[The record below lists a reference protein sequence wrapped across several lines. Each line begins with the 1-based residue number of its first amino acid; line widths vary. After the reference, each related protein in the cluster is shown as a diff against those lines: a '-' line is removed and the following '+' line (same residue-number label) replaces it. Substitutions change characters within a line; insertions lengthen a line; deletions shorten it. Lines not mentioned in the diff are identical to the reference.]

1 MKQKIIIS
9 GNNWNDILNIPCVEA
24 VQKNA
29 EYETGKMYIEA
40 VVHCFKDGERFCK
53 AAKAG
58 DALVEDDDG
67 NCHIEEGGQNG
78 NKQELTAVNGR

>member
-9 GNNWNDILNIPCVEA
+9 GNNWNDILNLPCVEA

-29 EYETGKMYIEA
+29 EYETGRMYIEA
-40 VVHCFKDGERFCK
+40 VVRCFKDGERFYK
-53 AAKAG
+53 AAIAG

-67 NCHIEEGGQNG
+67 NWHIEEGG
-78 NKQELTAVNGR
+78 